1 MTYKYEELYLR
12 KKKQKQKN
20 VGETCTHK
28 TSWDAWW

>member
-12 KKKQKQKN
+12 KKKN

-28 TSWDAWW
+28 TS